1 MVLTMRL
8 RGVAPML
15 VLASL
20 PGLLGAQ
27 SGRSTLSVGVADA
40 ESGKPLAGVEIVLPE
55 LGLLAHT
62 DSLGQARIPGVAV
75 GAHRV
80 RVRLQGYE
88 ASDVELKFAG
98 DTTGAVFR
106 LGHSSSGTLP
116 SVDVTATAVPK
127 ELKDFEVRRKQ
138 GLGRF
143 LVESDLAREGDRD
156 FTTIASTRFPGLSA
170 RTDTDGRVHIASTR
184 SSCGA
189 DGGRPGT
196 DNRGVERI
204 GGKPGM
210 KPAMGSR
217 GMDGEPTMSGACTS
231 ERPCLVPIFL
241 DNIPLGEADGGMI
254 RTWDLSGAEYYTG
267 NAVPARYRASGTA
280 CGALVLWSKWT

>member
-1 MVLTMRL
+1 
-8 RGVAPML
+8 ML

-20 PGLLGAQ
+20 PAVLAAQ

-40 ESGKPLAGVEIVLPE
+40 ESGTPLAGVEIVLPE

-138 GLGRF
+138 GLG
-143 LVESDLAREGDRD
+143 
-156 FTTIASTRFPGLSA
+156 
-170 RTDTDGRVHIASTR
+170 
-184 SSCGA
+184 
-189 DGGRPGT
+189 
-196 DNRGVERI
+196 
-204 GGKPGM
+204 
-210 KPAMGSR
+210 
-217 GMDGEPTMSGACTS
+217 
-231 ERPCLVPIFL
+231 
-241 DNIPLGEADGGMI
+241 
-254 RTWDLSGAEYYTG
+254 
-267 NAVPARYRASGTA
+267 
-280 CGALVLWSKWT
+280 

>member
-20 PGLLGAQ
+20 PAVLAAQ

-88 ASDVELKFAG
+88 ASDVELKFTG

-106 LGHSSSGTLP
+106 LGHSSSGKLP

-138 GLGRF
+138 GLG
-143 LVESDLAREGDRD
+143 
-156 FTTIASTRFPGLSA
+156 
-170 RTDTDGRVHIASTR
+170 
-184 SSCGA
+184 
-189 DGGRPGT
+189 
-196 DNRGVERI
+196 
-204 GGKPGM
+204 
-210 KPAMGSR
+210 
-217 GMDGEPTMSGACTS
+217 
-231 ERPCLVPIFL
+231 
-241 DNIPLGEADGGMI
+241 
-254 RTWDLSGAEYYTG
+254 
-267 NAVPARYRASGTA
+267 
-280 CGALVLWSKWT
+280 

>member
-1 MVLTMRL
+1 
-8 RGVAPML
+8 ML

-20 PGLLGAQ
+20 PGLLAAQ

-88 ASDVELKFAG
+88 ASDVELKFMG
-98 DTTGAVFR
+98 EIPPV
-106 LGHSSSGTLP
+106 
-116 SVDVTATAVPK
+116 
-127 ELKDFEVRRKQ
+127 
-138 GLGRF
+138 
-143 LVESDLAREGDRD
+143 
-156 FTTIASTRFPGLSA
+156 
-170 RTDTDGRVHIASTR
+170 R
-184 SSCGA
+184 SS
-189 DGGRPGT
+189 
-196 DNRGVERI
+196 V
-204 GGKPGM
+204 
-210 KPAMGSR
+210 
-217 GMDGEPTMSGACTS
+217 CTS

-254 RTWDLSGAEYYTG
+254 RTRDLSGAEYYTG

-280 CGALVLWSKWT
+280 CGALVLWSKWG

>member
-1 MVLTMRL
+1 
-8 RGVAPML
+8 ML

-20 PGLLGAQ
+20 PGLLAAQ

-88 ASDVELKFAG
+88 ASDVELKFTG

-106 LGHSSSGTLP
+106 LGHSASGTLP

-138 GLGRF
+138 GLG
-143 LVESDLAREGDRD
+143 
-156 FTTIASTRFPGLSA
+156 
-170 RTDTDGRVHIASTR
+170 
-184 SSCGA
+184 
-189 DGGRPGT
+189 
-196 DNRGVERI
+196 
-204 GGKPGM
+204 
-210 KPAMGSR
+210 
-217 GMDGEPTMSGACTS
+217 
-231 ERPCLVPIFL
+231 
-241 DNIPLGEADGGMI
+241 
-254 RTWDLSGAEYYTG
+254 
-267 NAVPARYRASGTA
+267 
-280 CGALVLWSKWT
+280 